1 MLALVGCV
9 IFSGIYFILVRAET
23 KTNLDLLVGILDGT
37 RRIVGTIATVTA
49 VFVLIE
55 LVMWWAS
62 DLDWANQGLLTIE
75 RTLSQV
81 RFALSL
87 KVTSSYFLL
96 GIVVVFFLSIYF
108 PFICVLSGI
117 ARRLP
122 AVTKGLIRANN
133 VLVLVT
139 SLTFFGTGTFDGLAK
154 LEAILIENRRKV
166 ERGLEN
172 AEDLGR
178 QIAAQAVEDAISEII
193 AEDEIQQEIAELIN
207 YTAIIA
213 EYPYITWSQMWKL
226 TFDEPLSNDSKLSMW
241 QVAKAKSAQASVN
254 SFIQS
259 ISEFEATPTSNRTVP
274 LEKLKTLMP
283 DATLDQVQHVQT
295 ELERFVA
302 PESSPKLPD
311 PATKID
317 EAFRLSFSLI
327 FDQAVH
333 LLLSST
339 GGESALYDIFNLFRG
354 ETIDSPLKKQM
365 NAATT
370 QYIEDVFAEDITP
383 AEAYSRVKQEVKS
396 NVQSLYEQKFKP
408 RINSIIARLREE
420 RTTIENLVY
429 EKSNALSHA
438 SKKALADQVQK
449 MEMKLE
455 EYDKESSPN
464 PDTKS
469 ECEALLEKS
478 IGELFPNTSSALKL
492 KDFKEFSPNTS
503 PKLELVALL
512 EKFSK
517 KSPSQT
523 LPEFGQFRDEKLLNS
538 SSGVEIL
545 DQLRIYEAQQVR
557 LSPKAPILTR
567 IEILKMIVRRIRIP

>member
-1 MLALVGCV
+1 MLAIVGCV
-9 IFSGIYFILVRAET
+9 ISGGIYFLLTRT
-23 KTNLDLLVGILDGT
+23 DKKTNLDLLVGIVDGT
-37 RRIVGTIATVTA
+37 RRIAGIIATVA
-49 VFVLIE
+49 AFFVLVE

-75 RTLSQV
+75 GNLSQV
-81 RFALSL
+81 HSALNL
-87 KVTSSYFLL
+87 TVTSPYLLLVVVVMFLL
-96 GIVVVFFLSIYF
+96 SICL
-108 PFICVLSGI
+108 PSICVLSGI
-117 ARRLP
+117 ASRLP
-122 AVTKGLIRANN
+122 TVTKWLSN
-133 VLVLVT
+133 VNIVLSIVT
-139 SLTFFGTGTFDGLAK
+139 SVTFFGTGTRDGLAK
-154 LEAILIENRRKV
+154 LEASLIENREKV
-166 ERGLEN
+166 ERGLEDV
-172 AEDLGR
+172 EELGR

-193 AEDEIQQEIAELIN
+193 AEYEIQQQIAELVN
-207 YTAIIA
+207 YDDIIA
-213 EYPYITWSQMWKL
+213 GYPYITWDDVWKS
-226 TFDEPLSNDSKLSMW
+226 TSDEPPSNDSKLSLL
-241 QVAKAKSAQASVN
+241 QIAEAKSAQASAT

-259 ISEFEATPTSNRTVP
+259 ISAFETTPPPKRTVP
-274 LEKLKTLMP
+274 VEKLKTFIP
-283 DATLDQVQHVQT
+283 DATLEQVQQMQAKLEHFVTPKPSPMSSDLAT
-295 ELERFVA
+295 EIDNGLRLILSRAYDVVA
-302 PESSPKLPD
+302 PLLP
-311 PATKID
+311 
-317 EAFRLSFSLI
+317 FLGS
-327 FDQAVH
+327 
-333 LLLSST
+333 
-339 GGESALYDIFNLFRG
+339 ESAVYDFFKLVVGELFERW
-354 ETIDSPLKKQM
+354 LKEKLHS
-365 NAATT
+365 AAT
-370 QYIEDVFAEDITP
+370 QFLKQVFVDGLTP
-383 AEAYSRVKQEVKS
+383 AEAYSQVKQKMK
-396 NVQSLYEQKFKP
+396 QSARLFCEQEIIP
-408 RINSIIARLREE
+408 RFNSIIDHLREVK
-420 RTTIENLVY
+420 RSLVNLVN
-429 EKSNALSHA
+429 EKSKVLSDA

-455 EYDKESSPN
+455 ESDKESSPN